1 MAVPPLALVVED
13 DEPQREMLSEFL
25 KDEGLEVINCESAE
39 AAELIIGHLGQE
51 LNLIITDF
59 RLAGEGNGADIA
71 DFAQAQFPD
80 LRVIIVSGDR
90 NARVPAGVRFLQ
102 KPFDLRQ
109 MLAA

>member
-13 DEPQREMLSEFL
+13 DEPQREMLSGFL

-51 LNLIITDF
+51 LNLIVTDF
-59 RLAGEGNGADIA
+59 RLAGKGNGADIA
-71 DFAQAQFPD
+71 DFARAQFPH
-80 LRVIIVSGDR
+80 LRVIVVSGDR
-90 NARVPAGVRFLQ
+90 DARVPEGVRFLR

-109 MLAA
+109 VLAP